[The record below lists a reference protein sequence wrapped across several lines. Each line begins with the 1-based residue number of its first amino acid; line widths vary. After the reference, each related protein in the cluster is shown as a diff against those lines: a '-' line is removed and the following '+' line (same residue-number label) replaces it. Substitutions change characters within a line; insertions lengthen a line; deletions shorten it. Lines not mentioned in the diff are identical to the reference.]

1 MKGVIK
7 INTVMRDLNLSIDNK
22 KQSALVG
29 LSTSML
35 KIYIDRCISICIN
48 ELIER
53 ANVDYS
59 KSTDTQSLHFLEC
72 DLFIHKPKADQSENV
87 KMTPDMTEVP
97 DHGTECPDRASIM
110 RDLGELCWHFLKGSD
125 PLAVLIRNLMTE
137 GEKIPDKVPHR
148 TPLVDWLD
156 GSDVMRALHIS
167 PRTLQTLRSNGT
179 LPYSHIGG
187 KIFYKREV
195 LEDLLE
201 RNYATNLSGKEGT
214 YGK

>member
-1 MKGVIK
+1 MEEKTMTLNCLDDLASSRVYVISGQ
-7 INTVMRDLNLSIDNK
+7 RLF
-22 KQSALVG
+22 
-29 LSTSML
+29 SML
-35 KIYIDRCISICIN
+35 CKMNLFLDDAYNDYTKCID
-48 ELIER
+48 
-53 ANVDYS
+53 
-59 KSTDTQSLHFLEC
+59 TTSLHLQER
-72 DLFIHKPKADQSENV
+72 DLFIHKPQDDQSEEV

-97 DHGTECPDRASIM
+97 DHGTDCPDRASIM

-179 LPYSHIGG
+179 LPYSQIGG

-201 RNYATNLSGKEGT
+201 RNYAINQPGKEET

>member
-1 MKGVIK
+1 MI
-7 INTVMRDLNLSIDNK
+7 DLRMTIDEIGK
-22 KQSALVG
+22 AALVG
-29 LSTSML
+29 FCAR
-35 KIYIDRCISICIN
+35 KINAAISRMNSID
-48 ELIER
+48 ER
-53 ANVDYS
+53 HERVYAA
-59 KSTDTQSLHFLEC
+59 FLEC
-72 DLFIHKPKADQSENV
+72 IDTPSLHLLDRDLIIQKPQDDQSEEV

-97 DHGTECPDRASIM
+97 DHGTDCSDRASIM

>member
-1 MKGVIK
+1 MTIDEIGKAALVSFYNSIDERHEHVYAAFSEC
-7 INTVMRDLNLSIDNK
+7 IDTPSLHLLDRDLVI
-22 KQSALVG
+22 
-29 LSTSML
+29 
-35 KIYIDRCISICIN
+35 R
-48 ELIER
+48 
-53 ANVDYS
+53 
-59 KSTDTQSLHFLEC
+59 
-72 DLFIHKPKADQSENV
+72 KPQDDQSENV
-87 KMTPDMTEVP
+87 KMSPGTTEVP

-110 RDLGELCWHFLKGSD
+110 RNLGELCWHFLKGSD

-179 LPYSHIGG
+179 LPYSQIGG

-201 RNYATNLSGKEGT
+201 RNYVTTLSGKEGT

>member
-48 ELIER
+48 ELIET

-59 KSTDTQSLHFLEC
+59 KSTDTKSLPLLEC
-72 DLFIHKPKADQSENV
+72 DLFIHKPKADQSKDV
-87 KMTPDMTEVP
+87 KITPDMTEVP
-97 DHGTECPDRASIM
+97 DHGTDCSDRASIM
-110 RDLGELCWHFLKGSD
+110 KDLGELCWHFLKGQD

-201 RNYATNLSGKEGT
+201 RNYATSLSGKEGT

>member
-1 MKGVIK
+1 
-7 INTVMRDLNLSIDNK
+7 MRDLNLSIDNK

-87 KMTPDMTEVP
+87 KMTPHTREVP
-97 DHGTECPDRASIM
+97 DHGTDCPDRASIM
-110 RDLGELCWHFLKGSD
+110 RDLGELCWHFLKGQD

>member
-29 LSTSML
+29 LSTSTL

-59 KSTDTQSLHFLEC
+59 KSTDTKSLLEC
-72 DLFIHKPKADQSENV
+72 DLFIHKPKADQSKDV
-87 KMTPDMTEVP
+87 KITPDMTEVP
-97 DHGTECPDRASIM
+97 DHGTDCSDRASIM

-137 GEKIPDKVPHR
+137 GEKISDKVPHR

-201 RNYATNLSGKEGT
+201 RNYAINQPGKEGT

>member
-1 MKGVIK
+1 MTYNLLDELLSSRIFVSRSSGQQLFSELCNKDSLLEDAYLDYSECID
-7 INTVMRDLNLSIDNK
+7 TPSLHLLDRDLVI
-22 KQSALVG
+22 
-29 LSTSML
+29 
-35 KIYIDRCISICIN
+35 R
-48 ELIER
+48 
-53 ANVDYS
+53 
-59 KSTDTQSLHFLEC
+59 
-72 DLFIHKPKADQSENV
+72 KPQDDQSENV
-87 KMTPDMTEVP
+87 KMTPDTTEVP

>member
-1 MKGVIK
+1 M
-7 INTVMRDLNLSIDNK
+7 NRDKMTYNLLDELLSSRIFVSRSSGQQLFSELCNK
-22 KQSALVG
+22 DSLLEDAYL
-29 LSTSML
+29 
-35 KIYIDRCISICIN
+35 
-48 ELIER
+48 
-53 ANVDYS
+53 DYS
-59 KSTDTQSLHFLEC
+59 KCIDTPSLHLLDR
-72 DLFIHKPKADQSENV
+72 DLIIRKPQDDQSEEV
-87 KMTPDMTEVP
+87 KMTPHTREVP

-110 RDLGELCWHFLKGSD
+110 RNLGELCWHFLKGSD

-137 GEKIPDKVPHR
+137 GEKIPDKVPHL

>member
-1 MKGVIK
+1 MTYNLLDELLSSRIFVSRSSGQQLFSELCNKDSLLEDAYLDYSECID
-7 INTVMRDLNLSIDNK
+7 TPSLHLLDRDLVI
-22 KQSALVG
+22 
-29 LSTSML
+29 
-35 KIYIDRCISICIN
+35 R
-48 ELIER
+48 
-53 ANVDYS
+53 
-59 KSTDTQSLHFLEC
+59 
-72 DLFIHKPKADQSENV
+72 KPQDDQSENV
-87 KMTPDMTEVP
+87 KMTPDTTEVP

-110 RDLGELCWHFLKGSD
+110 RNLGELCWHFLKGSD

>member
-1 MKGVIK
+1 MNRDKMTYNLLDELLSSRIFVSRSSGQQLFSELCNKDSLLEDAYLDYSECID
-7 INTVMRDLNLSIDNK
+7 TPSLHLLDRDLVI
-22 KQSALVG
+22 
-29 LSTSML
+29 
-35 KIYIDRCISICIN
+35 R
-48 ELIER
+48 
-53 ANVDYS
+53 
-59 KSTDTQSLHFLEC
+59 
-72 DLFIHKPKADQSENV
+72 KPQDDQSENV
-87 KMTPDMTEVP
+87 KMTPDTTEVP

-110 RDLGELCWHFLKGSD
+110 RNLGELCWHFLKGSD

>member
-1 MKGVIK
+1 M
-7 INTVMRDLNLSIDNK
+7 TYNLLDELLSSRIFVSKSSGQQLFSELCNK
-22 KQSALVG
+22 DSLLEDAYL
-29 LSTSML
+29 
-35 KIYIDRCISICIN
+35 
-48 ELIER
+48 
-53 ANVDYS
+53 DYS
-59 KSTDTQSLHFLEC
+59 ECIDTPSLHLLDR
-72 DLFIHKPKADQSENV
+72 DLFIRKPQDDQSENV
-87 KMTPDMTEVP
+87 KMTPHTREVP

-179 LPYSHIGG
+179 LPYSQIGG

>member
-1 MKGVIK
+1 MNRDKMTYNLLDELLSSRIFVSRSSGQQLFSELCNKDSLLEDAYLDYSECID
-7 INTVMRDLNLSIDNK
+7 TPSLHLLDRDLVI
-22 KQSALVG
+22 
-29 LSTSML
+29 
-35 KIYIDRCISICIN
+35 R
-48 ELIER
+48 
-53 ANVDYS
+53 
-59 KSTDTQSLHFLEC
+59 
-72 DLFIHKPKADQSENV
+72 KPQDDQSENV
-87 KMTPDMTEVP
+87 KMTPDTTEVP

-110 RDLGELCWHFLKGSD
+110 RNLGELCWHFLKGSD

-201 RNYATNLSGKEGT
+201 RNYAINQPGKEGI

>member
-1 MKGVIK
+1 MTYNLLDELLSSRIFVSRSSGQQLFSELCNKDSLLEDAYLDYSECID
-7 INTVMRDLNLSIDNK
+7 TPSLHLLDRDLVI
-22 KQSALVG
+22 
-29 LSTSML
+29 
-35 KIYIDRCISICIN
+35 R
-48 ELIER
+48 
-53 ANVDYS
+53 
-59 KSTDTQSLHFLEC
+59 
-72 DLFIHKPKADQSENV
+72 KPQDDQSENV
-87 KMTPDMTEVP
+87 KMTPDTTEVP

-137 GEKIPDKVPHR
+137 GEKIPDKVPHL

>member
-1 MKGVIK
+1 M
-7 INTVMRDLNLSIDNK
+7 TYNLLDELLSSRIFVSRSSGQQLFSELCNK
-22 KQSALVG
+22 DSLLEDAYL
-29 LSTSML
+29 
-35 KIYIDRCISICIN
+35 
-48 ELIER
+48 
-53 ANVDYS
+53 DYS
-59 KSTDTQSLHFLEC
+59 KCIDTPSLHLLDR
-72 DLFIHKPKADQSENV
+72 DLIIRKPQDDQSEEV
-87 KMTPDMTEVP
+87 KMTPHTREVP

-110 RDLGELCWHFLKGSD
+110 RNLGELCWHFLKGSD

-137 GEKIPDKVPHR
+137 GEKIPDKVPHL

>member
-7 INTVMRDLNLSIDNK
+7 IYLVMADKRMTIDKTDKAASVDLCTRLLEFYISRCSSISIDD
-22 KQSALVG
+22 L
-29 LSTSML
+29 
-35 KIYIDRCISICIN
+35 IDRAYN
-48 ELIER
+48 
-53 ANVDYS
+53 AYS
-59 KSTDTQSLHFLEC
+59 ED
-72 DLFIHKPKADQSENV
+72 V
-87 KMTPDMTEVP
+87 KMTPHTREVP
-97 DHGTECPDRASIM
+97 DHGTDCPDRASIM

-187 KIFYKREV
+187 KILYKREV

>member
-1 MKGVIK
+1 MTYNLLDELLSSRIFVSRSSGQQLFSELCNKDSLLEDAYLDYSECID
-7 INTVMRDLNLSIDNK
+7 TPSLHLLDRDLVI
-22 KQSALVG
+22 
-29 LSTSML
+29 
-35 KIYIDRCISICIN
+35 R
-48 ELIER
+48 
-53 ANVDYS
+53 
-59 KSTDTQSLHFLEC
+59 
-72 DLFIHKPKADQSENV
+72 KPQDDQSENV
-87 KMTPDMTEVP
+87 KMTPDTTEVP
-97 DHGTECPDRASIM
+97 DHGTDCPDRASIM

-201 RNYATNLSGKEGT
+201 RNYATSLSGKEGT